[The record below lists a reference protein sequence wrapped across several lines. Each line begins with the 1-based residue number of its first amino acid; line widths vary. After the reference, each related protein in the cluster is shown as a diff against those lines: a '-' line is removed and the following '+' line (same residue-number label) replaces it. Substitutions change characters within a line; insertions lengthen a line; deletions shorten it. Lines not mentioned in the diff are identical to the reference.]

1 MKFFTNIFEYVL
13 STRFDICAALANR
26 QYKLLVGTVQI
37 LCDPLRGEGGGHQKI
52 TKDHRGG
59 RGGPS
64 KDHVGSQGGGGHG
77 RPPMHYKRAKENL
90 QLS

>member
-1 MKFFTNIFEYVL
+1 MSDFSFRNPPPELGQNTTWQL
-13 STRFDICAALANR
+13 
-26 QYKLLVGTVQI
+26 GTVQI

-64 KDHVGSQGGGGHG
+64 KDHVGSQGGGGGHG